1 MKNNILLLM
10 LILIPAVLSSVTP
23 LAALTAGTNSGNDL
37 YFQEVETLNLITN
50 YRFKAD
56 TQIIKQDDTGSE
68 GKISRAEIS
77 YGKNENLDAQ
87 IMIAGETSQIDYII
101 EYNRFKIN
109 SYQVGGNT
117 IYNSLYGYDNLRSG
131 VNLLKANDYMLNLA
145 FDYQYGFAG
154 LHGNTNFNNQIKRN
168 LIFSPEFKYFFSEKS
183 YFNFKFDFS
192 DLYINYENAEN
203 SLKNKYSFLQ
213 TKITYKRVWSSIN
226 SFQIE
231 FHTISDSLNID
242 KTYNNNVAT
251 AGIFDRFAMSKKLMI
266 DLGLK
271 INVNKNYPFVI
282 SPSVDLFFIFK
293 HFNIQ
298 IGYDRLYD
306 YLNSFEIINKNKF
319 YKFYKKSE
327 PLLNHNF
334 RMILYIYFT
343 KNVTF
348 NISSS
353 YNQASNYPE
362 SFQDK
367 DELFQLQLKD
377 NIKYARI
384 NPELM
389 IDLAG
394 DLKLNLNYI
403 YIPYKDPGKLSD
415 LIVNTAETA
424 LIYDSKKIKSGLIL
438 KYQDINY
445 FIDNKNNYTIIKPNI
460 FMNIYLKIYLTETFG
475 LMIKAENLTDK
486 EIIKTPGYPE
496 FEKIFN
502 IGIIAEF

>member
-1 MKNNILLLM
+1 
-10 LILIPAVLSSVTP
+10 
-23 LAALTAGTNSGNDL
+23 
-37 YFQEVETLNLITN
+37 
-50 YRFKAD
+50 
-56 TQIIKQDDTGSE
+56 
-68 GKISRAEIS
+68 
-77 YGKNENLDAQ
+77 
-87 IMIAGETSQIDYII
+87 
-101 EYNRFKIN
+101 
-109 SYQVGGNT
+109 
-117 IYNSLYGYDNLRSG
+117 
-131 VNLLKANDYMLNLA
+131 
-145 FDYQYGFAG
+145 
-154 LHGNTNFNNQIKRN
+154 
-168 LIFSPEFKYFFSEKS
+168 
-183 YFNFKFDFS
+183 
-192 DLYINYENAEN
+192 
-203 SLKNKYSFLQ
+203 
-213 TKITYKRVWSSIN
+213 
-226 SFQIE
+226 
-231 FHTISDSLNID
+231 
-242 KTYNNNVAT
+242 
-251 AGIFDRFAMSKKLMI
+251 
-266 DLGLK
+266 
-271 INVNKNYPFVI
+271 
-282 SPSVDLFFIFK
+282 
-293 HFNIQ
+293 
-298 IGYDRLYD
+298 
-306 YLNSFEIINKNKF
+306 IINKNKF

>member
-306 YLNSFEIINKNKF
+306 YLNSFEIINKNK
-319 YKFYKKSE
+319 
-327 PLLNHNF
+327 
-334 RMILYIYFT
+334 
-343 KNVTF
+343 
-348 NISSS
+348 
-353 YNQASNYPE
+353 
-362 SFQDK
+362 
-367 DELFQLQLKD
+367 
-377 NIKYARI
+377 
-384 NPELM
+384 
-389 IDLAG
+389 
-394 DLKLNLNYI
+394 
-403 YIPYKDPGKLSD
+403 
-415 LIVNTAETA
+415 
-424 LIYDSKKIKSGLIL
+424 
-438 KYQDINY
+438 
-445 FIDNKNNYTIIKPNI
+445 
-460 FMNIYLKIYLTETFG
+460 
-475 LMIKAENLTDK
+475 
-486 EIIKTPGYPE
+486 
-496 FEKIFN
+496 
-502 IGIIAEF
+502 